1 MKRHTSTPWRVGNA
15 GHGIFPPD
23 CGTHTI
29 GDFRRGAD
37 ARHAVRCV
45 NERDELLRMLEMLV
59 ELRDDPIRYMACGSY
74 RLEAARE
81 LIDKAKGEEFQDA
94 RH

>member
-1 MKRHTSTPWRVGNA
+1 MKRHTPTPWRVGNA

-23 CGTHTI
+23 CATHTI
-29 GDFRRGAD
+29 GDFRHGAD

-59 ELRDDPIRYMACGSY
+59 EMPDDPIRYMTCASA
-74 RLEAARE
+74 RVEAARK
-81 LIDKAKGEEFQDA
+81 LIDKAKGDGF
-94 RH
+94 